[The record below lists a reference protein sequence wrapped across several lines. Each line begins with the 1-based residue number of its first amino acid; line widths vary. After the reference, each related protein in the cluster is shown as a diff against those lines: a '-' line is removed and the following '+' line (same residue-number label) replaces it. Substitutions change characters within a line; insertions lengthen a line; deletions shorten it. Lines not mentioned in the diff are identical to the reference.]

1 IGPDPRNFNQRV
13 SLGRNDLLIR
23 TFLIKGMEYA
33 FALIL
38 KISVSFPLYS
48 AETNHPVER
57 RYHIACHSEPWRS
70 GSNLKVWCKKCL

>member
-1 IGPDPRNFNQRV
+1 
-13 SLGRNDLLIR
+13 
-23 TFLIKGMEYA
+23 M
-33 FALIL
+33 